1 MALLLGLVKRKGEMK
16 KCFPAGQGRS
26 RLPVT
31 WGIRARQSIMSYR
44 LIISYLWWS

>member
-26 RLPVT
+26 RLLVT